1 MQSFYVRAIN
11 IDMWQLFLVMFYDS
25 MKLVC
30 DHTEILNYNKSEVD
44 FWLLKIAFL
53 DQGIPMMA
61 LRLETTKNNNWLN

>member
-44 FWLLKIAFL
+44 FWLFKIAFL

-61 LRLETTKNNNWLN
+61 LRVIMVGDYQK

>member
-44 FWLLKIAFL
+44 FLLLKIAFL
-53 DQGIPMMA
+53 DQGILMMA
-61 LRLETTKNNNWLN
+61 LRVIMVGDYQK

>member
-61 LRLETTKNNNWLN
+61 LRVIMVGDYQK

>member
-1 MQSFYVRAIN
+1 
-11 IDMWQLFLVMFYDS
+11 MFYDS

-44 FWLLKIAFL
+44 FLLLKIAFL

-61 LRLETTKNNNWLN
+61 LRVIMVGDYQK

>member
-30 DHTEILNYNKSEVD
+30 DHTETLNYNKSEVD

-53 DQGIPMMA
+53 DQEIPMMA
-61 LRLETTKNNNWLN
+61 LRVIMVGDYQK

>member
-30 DHTEILNYNKSEVD
+30 DQTEILNYNKSEVD

-61 LRLETTKNNNWLN
+61 LRVIMVGDYQK